1 MKADLDLVMLA
12 AGLER
17 RAPGIWFGRRQGEV
31 SYPEQGNAA
40 CFAVE
45 DRSFWFAHRNRCI
58 LSLVRRFP
66 PDGVFLDIGGGNGYV
81 AKGLMDAGITCILLE
96 PGIDGALA
104 AHARGVDPVICAT
117 LEEADLP
124 QTSIAAAGMFDVL
137 EHIEDDGAALRR
149 VHALLR
155 PGGRLFVTVPAHP
168 VLYSAEDRGAGHF
181 RRYAASGLARVLEAS
196 GFGVEFV
203 SYMFSPLPPIIFL
216 LRTLP
221 SWFGSGGRTG
231 PEQDAAEHSPDG
243 MIARV
248 VDRILISEC
257 ARIAAARTLPFGGSC
272 ICVARKD

>member
-1 MKADLDLVMLA
+1 MNAGLDLASLA
-12 AGLER
+12 TGLER
-17 RAPGIWFGRRQGEV
+17 RDPGIWFARRQGEV
-31 SYPEQGNAA
+31 SYPAQGNAA

-58 LSLVRRFP
+58 LSLARRFP

-81 AKGLMDAGITCILLE
+81 TKGLMDAGIACILLE
-96 PGIDGALA
+96 PGIDGALS
-104 AHARGVDPVICAT
+104 AHARGIDPVICAT
-117 LEEADLP
+117 LEEAELP
-124 QTSIAAAGMFDVL
+124 LASIAAAGMFDVL

-168 VLYSAEDRGAGHF
+168 FLYSAEDRRAGHF
-181 RRYAASGLARVLEAS
+181 RRYTASGLARALETS
-196 GFGVEFV
+196 GFRVEFI
-203 SYMFSPLPPIIFL
+203 SYMFSPLPPLIFL

-221 SWFGSGGRTG
+221 SWLGLGGRTG
-231 PEQDAAEHSPDG
+231 PAQDTAEHAPDG

-248 VDRILISEC
+248 IDRILIFEY

>member
-1 MKADLDLVMLA
+1 MKADLDLASLA

-17 RAPGIWFGRRQGEV
+17 REPGIWFAYRQGEV
-31 SYPEQGNAA
+31 SYPAQGNAA

-81 AKGLMDAGITCILLE
+81 TKGLMDAGIACILLE
-96 PGIDGALA
+96 PGIDGALS
-104 AHARGVDPVICAT
+104 AHARGIDPVICAT
-117 LEEADLP
+117 LEEAELP
-124 QTSIAAAGMFDVL
+124 QASIAAAGMFDVL

-168 VLYSAEDRGAGHF
+168 FLYSAEDGRAGHF
-181 RRYAASGLARVLEAS
+181 RRYTASGLARALEAS
-196 GFGVEFV
+196 GFGVEFI
-203 SYMFSPLPPIIFL
+203 SYMFSPLPPLIFL

-221 SWFGSGGRTG
+221 SWLGLGGRTS
-231 PEQDAAEHSPDG
+231 PERDAAEHMPDG
-243 MIARV
+243 VAARI
-248 VDRILISEC
+248 VDRLLIGEH
-257 ARIAAARTLPFGGSC
+257 ARIAATRTLPIGGSC
-272 ICVARKD
+272 ICVARKG